1 MRTLLF
7 AVAAALALSACNTT
21 KVDETIQKNL
31 PRTCSLINQTHAAFV
46 TVSISGSISV
56 KTVAKEAA
64 AYDSAQKVCAD
75 PSSVTAS
82 TALVK
87 AAEVYA
93 TIAIALREAKN
104 AK

>member
-1 MRTLLF
+1 MRALLF
-7 AVAAALALSACNTT
+7 AVAAAFALSACTT
-21 KVDETIQKNL
+21 PNIDSTIQKNL
-31 PRTCSLINQTHAAFV
+31 PRTCALINQAHAAFI
-46 TVSISGSISV
+46 TVAISGSISA
-56 KTVAKEAA
+56 KMVAKEAA
-64 AYDSAQKVCAD
+64 AYEAAQKICAD

-93 TIAIALREAKN
+93 TIAIALRDAKN

>member
-7 AVAAALALSACNTT
+7 AAAAALVLSACTT
-21 KVDETIQKNL
+21 TNIDSAIQKNL
-31 PRTCSLINQTHAAFV
+31 PRTCSLINQAHAAFI
-46 TVSISGSISV
+46 TVSISGSVSA

-64 AYDSAQKVCAD
+64 AYEAAQKVCVD

-93 TIAIALREAKN
+93 TITIALRDAKN